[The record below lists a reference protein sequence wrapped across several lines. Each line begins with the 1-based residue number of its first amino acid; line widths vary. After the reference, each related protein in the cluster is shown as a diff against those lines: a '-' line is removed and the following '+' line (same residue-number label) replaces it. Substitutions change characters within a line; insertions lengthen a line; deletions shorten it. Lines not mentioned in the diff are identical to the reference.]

1 MITVSGHGNIVADPE
16 LRETKSGKAV
26 ATIRIAAWNGK
37 DEKLFIDLEAWD
49 DLAYNASRTLAKGH
63 RVTFTGRLRE
73 DSWEGKEGETRRKS
87 KISLQEIGPALTWA
101 TAQVTKVG
109 GHGVSNDE
117 GREQVA
123 RARDRIDEGRR
134 GVAEEMPF

>member
-1 MITVSGHGNIVADPE
+1 MISVSGHGNVVADPE

-26 ATIRIAAWNGK
+26 ATIRVAAWNGK

-49 DLAYNASRTLAKGH
+49 DLAYNAVKTLSKGH

-73 DSWEGKEGETRRKS
+73 DSWENKEGETRKKS

-101 TAQVTKVG
+101 TASVTKTGTPKDSDSV
-109 GHGVSNDE
+109 
-117 GREQVA
+117 GREGVA
-123 RARDRIDEGRR
+123 RARDQIGEGRR
-134 GVAEEMPF
+134 AVEEEMPF